1 MNDMQKNNAAAAVP
15 SAGTEGTGQAAGKV
29 STSGIFLSCGYVT
42 MQHGAMRI
50 AYRAFNQ
57 EHEAIIPALAVRA
70 LQQPGALP
78 VDVSRVEGDQV
89 IPQVGRAWRSR
100 SGRALMIRTID
111 SDGEIMVPWVKF
123 RQVAD
128 GTLDKARVSRVQR
141 PGPAAPAPAQQ
152 HQDQGGDSIRAGLA
166 GGF

>member
-1 MNDMQKNNAAAAVP
+1 MQESAKENKAAAVP
-15 SAGTEGTGQAAGKV
+15 GAGNEGTGQAAGKV
-29 STSGIFLSCGYVT
+29 STSGIFVSCGYISL
-42 MQHGAMRI
+42 QHGAASI
-50 AYRAFNQ
+50 VYTAFNQ
-57 EHEAIIPALAVRA
+57 EHEAIIPALAVRS

-78 VDVSRVEGDQV
+78 VDVSRVDGDQV

-123 RQVAD
+123 RQVAE
-128 GTLDKARVSRVQR
+128 GRLDKARVSRVSLA
-141 PGPAAPAPAQQ
+141 PKPTPAPEQQ
-152 HQDQGGDSIRAGLA
+152 HQHQGGDIRAGLA